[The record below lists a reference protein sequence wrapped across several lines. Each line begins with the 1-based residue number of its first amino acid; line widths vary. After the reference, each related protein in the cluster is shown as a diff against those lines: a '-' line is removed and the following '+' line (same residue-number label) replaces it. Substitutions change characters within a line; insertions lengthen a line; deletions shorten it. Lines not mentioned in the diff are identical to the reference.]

1 MKKFV
6 IFILLAC
13 YAAGVQAQSMSDS
26 QVMEFILKEHKRGT
40 SQATIVTKLM
50 QRGVNITQIRR
61 VRDNYLKIAEKHGFV
76 ILDASR
82 PKEEL
87 CGKAMEHIEELL
99 R

>member
-40 SQATIVTKLM
+40 SQATIVT
-50 QRGVNITQIRR
+50 N
-61 VRDNYLKIAEKHGFV
+61 
-76 ILDASR
+76 
-82 PKEEL
+82 
-87 CGKAMEHIEELL
+87 
-99 R
+99 